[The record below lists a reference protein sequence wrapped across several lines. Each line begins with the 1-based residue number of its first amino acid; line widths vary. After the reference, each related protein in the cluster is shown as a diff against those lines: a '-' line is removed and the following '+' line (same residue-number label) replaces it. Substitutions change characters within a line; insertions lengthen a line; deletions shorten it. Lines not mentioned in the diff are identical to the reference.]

1 MTERLIKN
9 IMAPRT
15 KQQFKE
21 IREGKKAL
29 IMEVALELF
38 AEEGFY
44 SASISKISAR
54 AGISKGLLY
63 NYFDSKE
70 HLIKEIIED
79 GLDRVF
85 DMLDP
90 NKDGIVT
97 RKEMEAFIELMFD
110 MMRSNLKFW
119 SLYFS
124 FMLQPPVLELVRDR
138 IEKIYSSYI
147 PMLTKYFEALGH
159 EDPLT
164 DAYIFG
170 SLLDGVGFGIITNP
184 ENFPLEKVKNRLI
197 QLYCS

>member
-1 MTERLIKN
+1 MS
-9 IMAPRT
+9 PRT
-15 KQQFKE
+15 KQQFQA
-21 IREGKKAL
+21 IREEKRAL
-29 IMEVALELF
+29 IMRVALELF
-38 AEEGFY
+38 AEEGFH

-63 NYFDSKE
+63 NYFESKE

-79 GLDRVF
+79 GLDRIF

-124 FMLQPPVLELVRDR
+124 LMLQPPVLKLVRDK
-138 IEKIYSSYI
+138 IEKLYSTYI
-147 PMLTKYFEALGH
+147 PMLIKYFESLGH

-170 SLLDGVGFGIITNP
+170 SLLDGIGFSIIANP
-184 ENFPLEKVKNRLI
+184 ENFPVEKVKRRLI

>member
-1 MTERLIKN
+1 MS
-9 IMAPRT
+9 A
-15 KQQFKE
+15 
-21 IREGKKAL
+21 
-29 IMEVALELF
+29 ALELF
-38 AEEGFY
+38 AEEGFH
-44 SASISKISAR
+44 SASISKISGR

-79 GLDRVF
+79 GIDMIF
-85 DMLDP
+85 EMLDP

-97 RKEMEAFIELMFD
+97 RKEMESFIELMFD
-110 MMRSNLKFW
+110 MMKSNLKFW

-124 FMLQPPVLELVRDR
+124 LMLQPPVLKLVRDK
-138 IEKIYSSYI
+138 IEKLYSRYV
-147 PMLTKYFEALGH
+147 PMLIRYFESLGH

-184 ENFPLEKVKNRLI
+184 DNFPLDKVKSRLI

>member
-1 MTERLIKN
+1 
-9 IMAPRT
+9 MAPRS
-15 KQQFKE
+15 KQQFNE
-21 IREGKKAL
+21 IRQEKRAL
-29 IMEVALELF
+29 IMGVALELF
-38 AEEGFY
+38 AEEGFH
-44 SASISKISAR
+44 SASVSKISSR

-63 NYFDSKE
+63 NYFDNKE

-79 GLDRVF
+79 GLDRIF

-97 RKEMEAFIELMFD
+97 RVEMEAFIELMFD
-110 MMRSNLKFW
+110 MIKSNLKFW

-124 FMLQPPVLELVRDR
+124 LMLQPPVLKLVRDK
-138 IEKIYSSYI
+138 IEKIYNTYI
-147 PMLTKYFEALGH
+147 PMIIRYFESLGH
-159 EDPLT
+159 EDPTT

-184 ENFPLEKVKNRLI
+184 DNFPVEKIKKRLI